1 MAPAEPEEAGRVFT
15 GQAMELGPYLQK
27 IDIMKGFEEER
38 QISDLKRS
46 QLCRV

>member
-38 QISDLKRS
+38 HNQISDLKR
-46 QLCRV
+46 L